1 MLAELKIQ
9 AILRTKIK
17 KSKNNDYNLT
27 PISDIISKLRGQN
40 VKLRQKLKELNSA
53 LDVALEKA
61 QKNMTSKKSAN
72 QIPQSVDNIIRVKD
86 KELSN
91 QN

>member
-1 MLAELKIQ
+1 MKLV
-9 AILRTKIK
+9 ILRTKML
-17 KSKNNDYNLT
+17 KSKITTITL
-27 PISDIISKLRGQN
+27 ISDIISKLRSQN

-61 QKNMTSKKSAN
+61 QKNMTSKKTAN
-72 QIPQSVDNIIRVKD
+72 QVPQSVENIIRVKD

>member
-1 MLAELKIQ
+1 MRAELKIMKLV
-9 AILRTKIK
+9 IHRTKML
-17 KSKNNDYNLT
+17 KSKITTITL
-27 PISDIISKLRGQN
+27 ISDIISKLRSQN

-61 QKNMTSKKSAN
+61 QKNMTSKKTAN
-72 QIPQSVDNIIRVKD
+72 QVPQSVDNIIRVKD